1 MQPSWVTMQW
11 IASFDAFRMG
21 ELSILTRSDLPDD
34 QSMSNQ
40 LGSSTTTPVAATKF
54 NLKSSECVVGTITKV
69 PITQP
74 SSVQQNNSSNQL
86 IAANRTIYYSLHN

>member
-21 ELSILTRSDLPDD
+21 ELSILTRRDLPDD

-40 LGSSTTTPVAATKF
+40 LGSSTTTPVAATEF

-86 IAANRTIYYSLHN
+86 VTANRTIYSLYN